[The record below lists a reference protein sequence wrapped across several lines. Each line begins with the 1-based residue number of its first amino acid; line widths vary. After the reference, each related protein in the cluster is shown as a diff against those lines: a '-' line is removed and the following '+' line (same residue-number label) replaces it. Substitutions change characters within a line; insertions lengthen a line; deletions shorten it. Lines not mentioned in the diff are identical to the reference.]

1 MIAAP
6 AANADPKKTAA
17 RTMMPRIDPVTISS
31 CSFADGFS
39 IADCQNPPS
48 VVSTVAFTLCGYNSP
63 FPQPDALERATLSG
77 VPAR

>member
-1 MIAAP
+1 
-6 AANADPKKTAA
+6 
-17 RTMMPRIDPVTISS
+17 VTISS